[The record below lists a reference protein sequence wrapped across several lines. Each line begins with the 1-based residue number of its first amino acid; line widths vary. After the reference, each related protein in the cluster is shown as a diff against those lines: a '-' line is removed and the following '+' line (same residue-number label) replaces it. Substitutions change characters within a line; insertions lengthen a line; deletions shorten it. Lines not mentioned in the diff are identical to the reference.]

1 MTEYVL
7 VDRSWERAPLQPS
20 MVGAPRQGELRER
33 EGGVPLAQ
41 MNVAQLKR
49 VVTDKGGLPRT
60 FAPSGVHVSLLDD
73 VPTIERHTRVE
84 EWFKK
89 ARHPSLTRG
98 QAEAAVQDYNQRAD
112 DWSE

>member
-1 MTEYVL
+1 
-7 VDRSWERAPLQPS
+7 

-98 QAEAAVQDYNQRAD
+98 QAQSGGTRL
-112 DWSE
+112 